1 LPDLKLLS
9 LAGDARARAEEILA
23 LAETYRD
30 EGARQEMRKIAAS
43 YEELAQRLE
52 EHASDG

>member
-1 LPDLKLLS
+1 
-9 LAGDARARAEEILA
+9 LA

-30 EGARQEMRKIAAS
+30 EGARQKMRKITAS

-52 EHASDG
+52 EHASDV